1 MTNWED
7 DKYGMCED
15 IAHWCEHHIPMQF
28 TWLTDK
34 NGKEIY
40 ESDVVKWNLPSYMT
54 IYDKSYCIAEVKW
67 NEEGYWL
74 PFNEIV
80 DYDGVK
86 WRDQCAD
93 IEIIWNIYENPELLT
108 K

>member
-1 MTNWED
+1 
-7 DKYGMCED
+7 
-15 IAHWCEHHIPMQF
+15 
-28 TWLTDK
+28 
-34 NGKEIY
+34 
-40 ESDVVKWNLPSYMT
+40 MT

-93 IEIIWNIYENPELLT
+93 IEII
-108 K
+108 